1 MPGGYDNDLRPE
13 AGSYTANMA
22 AANTMFVPRLHE
34 RLGPMQYTDVMTG
47 ETKNTSMWMRHE
59 GGHNRWR
66 DGTGQL
72 KTQGNR
78 YVVQLGETL
87 HNGAGE
93 KLTAGTLVLWP
104 VTVTSITTRTLCAP
118 DTAQKAV

>member
-1 MPGGYDNDLRPE
+1 VDGQSNGEFIQSNRIAAGAYDYTLGRGQGSNSGNWYLTSGKNTPAPEPTPTPDPDSKPEPVPGGYDNDLRPE

-59 GGHNRWR
+59 GG
-66 DGTGQL
+66 
-72 KTQGNR
+72 
-78 YVVQLGETL
+78 
-87 HNGAGE
+87 
-93 KLTAGTLVLWP
+93 
-104 VTVTSITTRTLCAP
+104 
-118 DTAQKAV
+118 